1 MLMDIVFIV
10 LSLVLLYLG
19 AQWLVSG
26 SAKLAEAFGIP
37 QLVIGLTIVAFG
49 TSSPELIVTITA
61 SSQGQTGMAL
71 GNVVGSNI
79 MNILLILGLTAVVSP
94 VFVEKKIIRSDIP
107 LLIVFSSL
115 LMWILI
121 NPELHSWEGF
131 VLLGCLVLYAGWMF
145 FNIRKD
151 RQLLKANGG
160 GKPGTRFSSSQKWF
174 FVFLVVVGLALL
186 TVGSRL
192 LVLGAVD
199 IARLMN
205 VSETMIG
212 LTVVS
217 IGTGLPELATSAIA
231 AMRKQTDIAVGN
243 IVGSNIF
250 NILVIAGFSISA
262 YPAANSGI
270 SLTDLLF
277 MTGAAVLL
285 FPLAYSGSTIRRA
298 EGALLL
304 GLYVLYLFIIWP

>member
-1 MLMDIVFIV
+1 MLTDVLYIV
-10 LSLVLLYLG
+10 LALFLLFFG
-19 AQWLVSG
+19 AQWLVTG
-26 SAKLAEAFGIP
+26 SAKLAEAYGIP
-37 QLVIGLTIVAFG
+37 QLIIGLTIVAFG

-61 SSQGQTGMAL
+61 SSQGQTGMAI

-115 LMWILI
+115 LIWILI
-121 NPELHSWEGF
+121 NPELKSWEGF
-131 VLLGCLVLYAGWMF
+131 ILLGCLLLYAGWMF
-145 FNIRKD
+145 FNIRKK
-151 RQLLKANGG
+151 RQLLKADGG
-160 GKPGTRFSSSQKWF
+160 GKSATHFSKKQKYF
-174 FVFLVVVGLALL
+174 FVFQVFVGLGLL
-186 TVGSRL
+186 TAGSRL

-205 VSETMIG
+205 VSETIIG

-217 IGTGLPELATSAIA
+217 IGTGLPELGTSAIA
-231 AMRKQTDIAVGN
+231 AMRKQSDIAVGN

-250 NILVIAGFSISA
+250 NILVIAGISISA
-262 YPAANSGI
+262 YPAADSGI
-270 SLTDLLF
+270 SLIDLLF
-277 MTGAAVLL
+277 MIGAAVLL
-285 FPLAYSGSTIRRA
+285 FPLAYYGSAIRRA

>member
-1 MLMDIVFIV
+1 MLTDILYIV
-10 LSLVLLYLG
+10 LALVLLFFG
-19 AQWLVSG
+19 AQWLVTG

-37 QLVIGLTIVAFG
+37 QLIIGLTIVAFG

-61 SSQGQTGMAL
+61 SSQGQTGMAI

-160 GKPGTRFSSSQKWF
+160 VKSGTRFSTSQKWF

-186 TVGSRL
+186 TIGSRL

-205 VSETMIG
+205 VSETIIG

-298 EGALLL
+298 EGVLLL